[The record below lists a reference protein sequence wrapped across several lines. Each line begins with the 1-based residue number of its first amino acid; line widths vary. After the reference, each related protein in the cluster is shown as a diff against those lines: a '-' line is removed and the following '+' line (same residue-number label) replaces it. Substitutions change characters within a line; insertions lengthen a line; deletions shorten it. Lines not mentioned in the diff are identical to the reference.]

1 MNKKQEETHLKF
13 AVLATDVVIFTVR
26 DGKVLMRVSNVDRP
40 PFFNNVPGFPGGLI
54 QPDETAD
61 QAVGRII
68 KEKALISPKHTHIE
82 QFYTFSGVDRDPR
95 GRVVSVG
102 YIALVAWE
110 KLSPEEQ
117 SDSNEVW
124 WSEKKSLKNLAY
136 DHSLVMTKAITYLHA
151 KLKSTTLVSK
161 LLPDHFTLTMMENMF
176 ESVLGETIDKRNFR
190 KKIAKINVL
199 TELKEKTQGMKHR
212 PAQLY
217 KMKSDKTQEIGLL

>member
-124 WSEKKSLKNLAY
+124 WSEKNL
-136 DHSLVMTKAITYLHA
+136 
-151 KLKSTTLVSK
+151 
-161 LLPDHFTLTMMENMF
+161 
-176 ESVLGETIDKRNFR
+176 
-190 KKIAKINVL
+190 
-199 TELKEKTQGMKHR
+199 
-212 PAQLY
+212 
-217 KMKSDKTQEIGLL
+217 